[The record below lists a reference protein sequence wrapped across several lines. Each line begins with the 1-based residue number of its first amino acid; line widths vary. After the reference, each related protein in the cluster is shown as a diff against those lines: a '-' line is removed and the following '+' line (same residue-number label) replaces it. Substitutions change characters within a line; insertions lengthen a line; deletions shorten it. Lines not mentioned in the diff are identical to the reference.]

1 MCKWIMD
8 RVEVIGKWIKDRI
21 LVFVFLALVSII
33 ISLSILNSIY
43 ISNTVSWFY
52 NGVLSRP
59 NLILLFLIVL
69 SLLIIL
75 YHLMHKTSLR
85 RWIMHLCELFIRC
98 CPNSSIYLLYY
109 FIAPVRW
116 FGRGWRMLWSEMGKM
131 IITLVVLSV
140 LLSSLFSVL
149 SLHYQ
154 LDPLELDD
162 KVQNISNYSISLPS
176 DELQTLELIKIYTSK
191 AYFCQQFS
199 NESLFQKLLL
209 NETVYNNTFNQES
222 NFITV
227 FSIQQLFDTN
237 ISRWIIK
244 NPSSIKGNS
253 SDFTEENLKIALEKC
268 DELNNLTK
276 HSQDDS
282 ADGSDENRD
291 DTPNGSNENRD
302 DTADRSNESRDDTP
316 DGSNENRDDTP
327 DRSNESRDDTADGSD
342 ENRDDTADGSI
353 KNEINSNETLKKI
366 KNNITMRALFY
377 LSLATQNQSIKRQ
390 ILQEIHSR
398 SKDDFFASIEKDQ
411 IIKIISENNTFQN
424 KILDSIYDNESMRDV
439 AISVMMQDQKSPLNL
454 ESYYFYSAAF
464 IWHYWKGL
472 IFLWIILVSLLWLRK
487 VGKGIVVVDFA
498 DETKENNEKP
508 TTAQGISSLLVVRL
522 NRLNR
527 LYHQVDEVRQ
537 VSSMAMMEQKLGSAI
552 KVEEGDLST
561 NIFTKES
568 TLTMGGVSIPGNVIN
583 SLIDRLAGRPKIY
596 GSLHKEGEREIL
608 TARISTGKRTLSWIV
623 DGQEE
628 QILPATPGASDP
640 KDKAAKRTRDD
651 MVAELACKIFSDL
664 TFDEAKIVPWKAT
677 WHFTQGM
684 RKYRENL
691 NAKNNYKHMLED
703 AARSFH
709 RALQEDDDY
718 PWAHYNLAVVY
729 IEIANL
735 KNISSDKKKEYLDS
749 ARQALCSSIKR
760 YPKNWQSY
768 YALALVSYEIGHI
781 DDNIQEYCDEAIKL
795 CFDYVGLALSYNLKG
810 RITTEKDKKRLA
822 SYYALLS
829 LLKAEFQGEDT
840 EIEKY
845 IFCRFLRESHPEI
858 TSIFK
863 EICIDSTCNKTQ
875 DKNTSGNPQGKE
887 NQKNQNEPLI
897 QKLIEKAKELIETKD
912 LIGAR
917 LRLDQCIAI
926 QNKKNQE
933 DSLFQKLLKEAKDL
947 IKKGYLIGARSRLDE
962 CVAIQR
968 KKNQEESSSQ
978 RLIEEAKDLI
988 MNNAF
993 IRARSKLETA
1003 ALLDEYPQGNWEI
1016 PWQMARSYLL
1026 ELPHATN
1033 DLREDRLKCAH
1044 QQMSK
1049 ALSSCLDADINVDGR
1064 EENEIKCLEG
1074 MGWICILQKKYSEA
1088 ISHLLVA
1095 KCLAKKNSE
1104 NKPNDG
1110 KFESHKACIGFLLGL
1125 AYLRSKMYHQSE
1137 QEFEDVLAFEDLKN
1151 INGHLI
1157 NTNKF
1162 IDNFKIIRGDLS
1174 ELLKKQSCFT
1184 YICVDPEGFNVSSM
1198 GLLYTITNLYLVTIL
1213 LERDVKFAKV
1223 EDILNKLNILMKNF
1237 IEKDAD
1243 KRIAQSH
1250 LEHCLGWLYLRWG
1263 ILEGSPQ
1270 NAQKKR
1276 EFSFDKLDLKETK
1289 LDRVS
1294 IVGGEISS
1302 EISWKDKVVW
1312 LENAT
1317 ISNSTLNGFKVNG
1330 IYIAEAIIKHAD
1342 IKKARVEDIEYY
1354 LIEDGNNNPE
1364 LYTHF
1369 LEFSAKELSHM
1380 ELNPTRVVLED
1391 VEFESATVKSIKIKA
1406 FTVDLAIE
1414 HLQKSLDYCAN
1425 PYAYL
1430 HLAQAYEL
1438 QMEREKDEAKKAH
1451 LRQKALNACQH
1462 AIELDRLKEHAA
1474 HTEDLKKRLGESPAA
1489 IGPAPE
1495 KEEKEGKATVKETG
1509 TSGSSGDAGKKN
1521 R

>member
-1 MCKWIMD
+1 M
-8 RVEVIGKWIKDRI
+8 
-21 LVFVFLALVSII
+21 
-33 ISLSILNSIY
+33 
-43 ISNTVSWFY
+43 
-52 NGVLSRP
+52 
-59 NLILLFLIVL
+59 
-69 SLLIIL
+69 
-75 YHLMHKTSLR
+75 LR
-85 RWIMHLCELFIRC
+85 
-98 CPNSSIYLLYY
+98 SD
-109 FIAPVRW
+109 
-116 FGRGWRMLWSEMGKM
+116 MGKT
-131 IITLVVLSV
+131 IITLLVLSV
-140 LLSSLFSVL
+140 LLSSLFSSL

-154 LDPLELDD
+154 LDPLELDN
-162 KVQNISNYSISLPS
+162 KVQKISNYSISLPP
-176 DELQTLELIKIYTSK
+176 DERQTLELIKIYTSK

-209 NETVYNNTFNQES
+209 NETVYNNAFNQEP

-291 DTPNGSNENRD
+291 DT
-302 DTADRSNESRDDTP
+302 
-316 DGSNENRDDTP
+316 
-327 DRSNESRDDTADGSD
+327 
-342 ENRDDTADGSI
+342 ADGSI
-353 KNEINSNETLKKI
+353 KKEINSNETLEKI
-366 KNNITMRALFY
+366 KNNYTIKALFY

-411 IIKIISENNTFQN
+411 IIKIISENNTLQN
-424 KILDSIYDNESMRDV
+424 VILASIYDNESMRNV
-439 AISVMMQDQKSPLNL
+439 AISVMMQEPKSPIKL

-498 DETKENNEKP
+498 DETKENAEKP
-508 TTAQGISSLLVVRL
+508 TTAQGISSLLVVKL

-527 LYHQVDEVRQ
+527 LYHQVDEARQ

-561 NIFTKES
+561 NIFTEDS
-568 TLTMGGVSIPGNVIN
+568 SLTMGPLSIPGNVIN

-596 GSLHKEGEREIL
+596 GSLHKEGDREIL
-608 TARISTGKRTLSWIV
+608 TARISTRGRTLSWIV
-623 DGQEE
+623 DGQE
-628 QILPATPGASDP
+628 QLLPAASDLSDP
-640 KDKAAKRTRDD
+640 KHKPAKRTRDD
-651 MVAELACKIFSDL
+651 MVVELACRIFTDL
-664 TFDEAKIVPWKAT
+664 TFDEAKMVPWKAT
-677 WHFTQGM
+677 WHFTQGL

-691 NAKNNYKHMLED
+691 RAKNNNKPMLED

-735 KNISSDKKKEYLDS
+735 ENISSDKKKEYLDS
-749 ARQALCSSIKR
+749 ARQTLCSSIER

-781 DDNIQEYCDEAIKL
+781 DDNIREYCDEATKL

-810 RITTEKDKKRLA
+810 RITKEEDKKRLA

-829 LLKAEFQGEDT
+829 LIKAEFQGEDT

-845 IFCRFLRESHPEI
+845 IFCRSLREYYLEI
-858 TSIFK
+858 PSIFK
-863 EICIDSTCNKTQ
+863 EICIHSTCNKTQ
-875 DKNTSGNPQGKE
+875 DKNTRKAPSEEGDE
-887 NQKNQNEPLI
+887 LLI
-897 QKLIEKAKELIETKD
+897 QKLLEEAND
-912 LIGAR
+912 LVKKGDLDIAR
-917 LRLDQCIAI
+917 SRLDMCIAI
-926 QNKKNQE
+926 QHKKTQE
-933 DSLFQKLLKEAKDL
+933 ESLIQKLLEESKDL
-947 IKKGYLIGARSRLDE
+947 IKKEDLIGARSRLDE
-962 CVAIQR
+962 CIAIQR
-968 KKNQEESSSQ
+968 KKNQEESSSL
-978 RLIEEAKDLI
+978 RLIKEAKQLI
-988 MNNAF
+988 ENNDF

-1003 ALLDEYPQGNWEI
+1003 GLLDEYPQGNWEI
-1016 PWQMARSYLL
+1016 PWLMARSYLL

-1033 DLREDRLKCAH
+1033 DLREDLLKRAH
-1044 QQMSK
+1044 QQMIR
-1049 ALSSCLDADINVDGR
+1049 ALSSCRDADMNVDGR
-1064 EENEIKCLEG
+1064 EENEIKCLGG

-1095 KCLAKKNSE
+1095 KSLAKKR
-1104 NKPNDG
+1104 DDV
-1110 KFESHKACIGFLLGL
+1110 KFKSFVPCIGFLLGL

-1137 QEFEDVLAFEDLKN
+1137 QEFRDFLAFEDLKAIDSYLVN
-1151 INGHLI
+1151 TNPLINGYASDRDKLY
-1157 NTNKF
+1157 N
-1162 IDNFKIIRGDLS
+1162 LC
-1174 ELLKKQSCFT
+1174 KQGSCLT
-1184 YICVDPEGFNVSSM
+1184 DICVDPGGFKVSST
-1198 GLLYTITNLYLVTIL
+1198 GLLYTLTNLYLVTMLI
-1213 LERDVKFAKV
+1213 ERDVNFAKA
-1223 EDILNKLNILMKNF
+1223 EDILSKLDIIMKNF
-1237 IEKDAD
+1237 IKED
-1243 KRIAQSH
+1243 KNRRIAQSH
-1250 LEHCLGWLYLRWG
+1250 LEHCWGWLYLRRS
-1263 ILEGSPQ
+1263 ILEASPQ

-1276 EFSFDKLDLKETK
+1276 EFTFDKLDLKETK

-1317 ISNSTLNGFKVNG
+1317 ISNSTLNGFKVNE
-1330 IYIAEAIIKHAD
+1330 IYIAEAIIKHAT

-1369 LEFSAKELSHM
+1369 LGFSAKELSHLA
-1380 ELNPTRVVLED
+1380 LNPKRVVLED
-1391 VEFESATVKSIKIKA
+1391 VEFESATVNSIKIKA

-1414 HLQKSLDYCAN
+1414 HLQKSLDDYAN
-1425 PYAYL
+1425 PHAYL

-1462 AIELDRLKEHAA
+1462 AIELDRFREHAE

-1489 IGPAPE
+1489 IVPPPV
-1495 KEEKEGKATVKETG
+1495 KEEKEGKAGVKETG

-1521 R
+1521 Q

>member
-8 RVEVIGKWIKDRI
+8 RISPSLKWIMDRS
-21 LVFVFLALVSII
+21 LAFGLLALLSII
-33 ISLSILNSIY
+33 ILLIISHFFGIPGIGKVNTFASASESIFF
-43 ISNTVSWFY
+43 VWF
-52 NGVLSRP
+52 
-59 NLILLFLIVL
+59 
-69 SLLIIL
+69 LLIIL
-75 YHLMHKTSLR
+75 AL
-85 RWIMHLCELFIRC
+85 IMIYYLINKSALERLIMRLCESFVKC
-98 CPNSSIYLLYY
+98 CPNKSIYLLYY
-109 FIAPVRW
+109 FIAPSRW
-116 FGRGWRMLWSEMGKM
+116 FGRGWRMLRSDMGKT
-131 IITLVVLSV
+131 IITLLALSV
-140 LLSSLFSVL
+140 LLSSLFSSL

-154 LDPLELDD
+154 LDPLELDN
-162 KVQNISNYSISLPS
+162 KVQKISNYSISLPP
-176 DELQTLELIKIYTSK
+176 DERQTLELIKIYTSK

-209 NETVYNNTFNQES
+209 NETVYNNTFNQEP

-244 NPSSIKGNS
+244 NPYSIKGNS

-291 DTPNGSNENRD
+291 DT
-302 DTADRSNESRDDTP
+302 
-316 DGSNENRDDTP
+316 
-327 DRSNESRDDTADGSD
+327 
-342 ENRDDTADGSI
+342 ADGSI
-353 KNEINSNETLKKI
+353 KNEINSNETLEKI
-366 KNNITMRALFY
+366 KNNDTIRALFY

-411 IIKIISENNTFQN
+411 IINIISENNTLQN
-424 KILDSIYDNESMRDV
+424 VILVSIYDNESMRDV
-439 AISVMMQDQKSPLNL
+439 AISVMMQEPKPPIKL

-498 DETKENNEKP
+498 DETKENAEKP
-508 TTAQGISSLLVVRL
+508 TTAQGISSLLVVKL

-527 LYHQVDEVRQ
+527 LYHQVDEARL

-596 GSLHKEGEREIL
+596 GSLHKEGDREIL
-608 TARISTGKRTLSWIV
+608 TARISTGERTLSWIV

-628 QILPATPGASDP
+628 QILPAAPGASDP

-651 MVAELACKIFSDL
+651 MVAELACRIFTDL
-664 TFDEAKIVPWKAT
+664 TFDEAKMVPWKAT
-677 WHFTQGM
+677 WHFTQGL

-691 NAKNNYKHMLED
+691 NAKNNYKPMLED

-735 KNISSDKKKEYLDS
+735 ENISSDKKKEYLDS
-749 ARQALCSSIKR
+749 ARQTLCSSIER

-768 YALALVSYEIGHI
+768 YALALVFSQTKPTKFNLVEK
-781 DDNIQEYCDEAIKL
+781 YCREAINL
-795 CFDYVGLALSYNLKG
+795 CSDYAGLAWTYDLCRKNMFN
-810 RITTEKDKKRLA
+810 KDKYDSASCA

-829 LLKAEFQGEDT
+829 LLRAEFRGENT
-840 EIEKY
+840 EAEEY
-845 IFCRFLRESHPEI
+845 LFCRSLRDNQTNKPSN
-858 TSIFK
+858 FK
-863 EICIDSTCNKTQ
+863 EICVQSQ
-875 DKNTSGNPQGKE
+875 F
-887 NQKNQNEPLI
+887 QKNQNKIP
-897 QKLIEKAKELIETKD
+897 K
-912 LIGAR
+912 
-917 LRLDQCIAI
+917 
-926 QNKKNQE
+926 
-933 DSLFQKLLKEAKDL
+933 KEALEKEALEKISEQSKDEIITL
-947 IKKGYLIGARSRLDE
+947 INEGKWIGVRSKLDK
-962 CVAIQR
+962 CIAIQR
-968 KKNQEESSSQ
+968 KKNQEESSSL
-978 RLIEEAKDLI
+978 RLINEAKQLI
-988 MNNAF
+988 ETNDF
-993 IRARSKLETA
+993 IRARSNLETA
-1003 ALLDEYPQGNWEI
+1003 GLLDEYPQGNWEI
-1016 PWQMARSYLL
+1016 PWLMARSYLL

-1033 DLREDRLKCAH
+1033 DLREDLLKRAH
-1044 QQMSK
+1044 KQMIR
-1049 ALSSCLDADINVDGR
+1049 ALSSCRDADVNVDGR
-1064 EENEIKCLEG
+1064 EENEIKCMEG

-1095 KCLAKKNSE
+1095 KSLAEKRH
-1104 NKPNDG
+1104 DV
-1110 KFESHKACIGFLLGL
+1110 KFKSFVPCIGFLLGL

-1137 QEFEDVLAFEDLKN
+1137 QEFKNVLNFGDLKS
-1151 INGHLI
+1151 IDKYLI
-1157 NTNKF
+1157 NQKKF
-1162 IDNFKIIRGDLS
+1162 INHFKSNRDDLTN
-1174 ELLKKQSCFT
+1174 LLNNKCSFFD
-1184 YICVDPEGFNVSSM
+1184 INIDSEGFEISTTGM
-1198 GLLYTITNLYLVTIL
+1198 IYIKTNLYLVIIL
-1213 LERDVKFAKV
+1213 IERCVNFSEAKAILDKL
-1223 EDILNKLNILMKNF
+1223 DIIMKNF
-1237 IEKDAD
+1237 IKEDEN

-1250 LEHCLGWLYLRWG
+1250 LEHCWGWLYLRRS

-1270 NAQKKR
+1270 KAQKKR
-1276 EFSFDKLDLKETK
+1276 EFTFDKLDLKDTK

-1317 ISNSTLNGFKVNG
+1317 ISNSTLNGFKVNE
-1330 IYIAEAIIKHAD
+1330 IYIAEAIIEHAT

-1369 LEFSAKELSHM
+1369 LGFSAKELSHM

-1391 VEFESATVKSIKIKA
+1391 VEFESATVNSIKIKA

-1414 HLQKSLDYCAN
+1414 HLQKSLDDYAN
-1425 PYAYL
+1425 PHAYL

-1438 QMEREKDEAKKAH
+1438 QMEGEKDEAKKAR
-1451 LRQKALNACQH
+1451 LRQKAVNACQH

-1489 IGPAPE
+1489 IVPAPV
-1495 KEEKEGKATVKETG
+1495 KEEKEGKAGVKETG
-1509 TSGSSGDAGKKN
+1509 TSGSSGDSGKKSP
-1521 R
+1521 